1 MAAGRPNETLMENR
15 AKRQYLL
22 ERYETLVAEGMRCH
36 EAAKA
41 IGFQHTTINRWLKE
55 QQTEQLKTIEAQRMN
70 LSGGGF
76 PSALERLRAGM
87 TVRRHAAAW
96 FLQLVDGKICL
107 YLIDGAG
114 NRHYSRV
121 ASFGSADVLAFD
133 WEIYNG

>member
-1 MAAGRPNETLMENR
+1 
-15 AKRQYLL
+15 
-22 ERYETLVAEGMRCH
+22 MRCH
-36 EAAKA
+36 EAARA
-41 IGFQHTTINRWLKE
+41 VGFQHTTVNRWIKE
-55 QQTEQLKTIEAQRMN
+55 RTEEQLKSIEAQRMN

-87 TVRRHAAAW
+87 TVRRHGAAW
-96 FLQLVDGKICL
+96 FLQIVDGKICL

-114 NRHYSRV
+114 NRRYSRV